1 VKVRCWI
8 DEVELE
14 NDEGRPVD
22 GVEATCS
29 RCQHST
35 QSFGTG
41 SASVRRCL
49 VLLRE
54 ECPEGESNF
63 YYAEDAEDP

>member
-1 VKVRCWI
+1 MRVHCSV
-8 DEVELE
+8 EQTELE
-14 NDEGRPVD
+14 NDEGRPID

-29 RCQHST
+29 RCQHTT

-41 SASVRRCL
+41 DASRKRCL

-54 ECPEGESNF
+54 ECPEGEDNF
-63 YYAEDAEDP
+63 YVDEDC